1 MNKFFVVIFSYFEF
15 FFYTLMMVL
24 VESVNI
30 TNVGLKV
37 LVHFASLSIISVM
50 LYFIMKFLLTKLN
63 RNVKRFLY
71 LIPIW
76 NLVLGLAF
84 PFLVL
89 AIIPS
94 EALATIAVVFIV
106 STAYYGLFINIT
118 LCILNLFWTK

>member
-1 MNKFFVVIFSYFEF
+1 MNKFFVVIFSCFEF
-15 FFYTLMMVL
+15 FFYTLVMVL
-24 VESVNI
+24 IGSINI

-37 LVHFASLSIISVM
+37 LVHFVSLSVISVV
-50 LYFIMKFLLTKLN
+50 LYFIISFLLTKLN
-63 RNVKRFLY
+63 LKVKRFLY

-94 EALATIAVVFIV
+94 EALATLAVVLMI
-106 STAYYGLFINIT
+106 STAYYGLFVNIA
-118 LCILNLFWTK
+118 LCILNLFLTK